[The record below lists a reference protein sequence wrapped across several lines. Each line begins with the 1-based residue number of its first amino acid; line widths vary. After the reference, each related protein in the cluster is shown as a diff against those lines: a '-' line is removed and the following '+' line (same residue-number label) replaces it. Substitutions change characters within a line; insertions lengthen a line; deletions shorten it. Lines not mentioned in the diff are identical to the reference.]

1 MSLLELCLLPD
12 KVTVLTY
19 YLLTM
24 NARLYLCCVD
34 IVFMVCS
41 CVAKGARG
49 DSPTMG
55 YCRMGTGYKI
65 CFTDDGRKLIG
76 KTY

>member
-41 CVAKGARG
+41 WCSEGGLEAIAQLWGIVGWGPVIKYVSRM
-49 DSPTMG
+49 MG
-55 YCRMGTGYKI
+55 EN
-65 CFTDDGRKLIG
+65 
-76 KTY
+76 

>member
-41 CVAKGARG
+41 WCSEGG
-49 DSPTMG
+49 
-55 YCRMGTGYKI
+55 
-65 CFTDDGRKLIG
+65 
-76 KTY
+76 

>member
-1 MSLLELCLLPD
+1 MPLLELCLLPD

-19 YLLTM
+19 HLLTM
-24 NARLYLCCVD
+24 NTCLYSWCVD
-34 IVFMVCS
+34 G
-41 CVAKGARG
+41 VAKGARG

-55 YCRMGTGYKI
+55 YCRMGSGYKI
-65 CFTDDGRKLIG
+65 CFTDDWRKLIG

>member
-1 MSLLELCLLPD
+1 MPLLELCLLPD

-19 YLLTM
+19 HLLTII
-24 NARLYLCCVD
+24 L
-34 IVFMVCS
+34 VCIHAVLIPCS
-41 CVAKGARG
+41 WYVHGAAKGARG

-55 YCRMGTGYKI
+55 YCRMGSGYKI
-65 CFTDDGRKLIG
+65 CFTDDWRKLIG